1 MALPSPLMP
10 AEILSQCIQ
19 RVEGGPSL
27 GKSRCFEPWSRARTG
42 RNGGSVPLSGA
53 SDADTRPWPGFPG
66 GVKRLGCFDA
76 RPPCVLRPAG
86 VLAPH
91 WSARTRPTPHLHLP
105 PPPERSWGRGSRGKL
120 SFFSAR
126 FVNKGEKKM
135 STHKSGGCNVEISS
149 RRLLHFN
156 LSIQT
161 RFVYSYLS
169 HAPGRRSHSHH
180 SPKYLVNI
188 NLF

>member
-1 MALPSPLMP
+1 MTGATGRTRGLNEAQMALPSPLMP

-91 WSARTRPTPHLHLP
+91 WSARTPPTPHLHLP

-126 FVNKGEKKM
+126 FVNKGEKKNEYAQKWRM
-135 STHKSGGCNVEISS
+135 QC
-149 RRLLHFN
+149 R
-156 LSIQT
+156 
-161 RFVYSYLS
+161 
-169 HAPGRRSHSHH
+169 
-180 SPKYLVNI
+180 NI
-188 NLF
+188 FKALATL